1 MTDWPAQRCI
11 EGTERGGCSEME
23 TAGSA
28 NSRKIGGKLA
38 HLTGLY
44 ASSFTRNRE
53 SVSVS
58 ISDDAVLFPL
68 EPRSEPNLR
77 QKTRPIFLNFQ
88 TWLTY
93 ANATL
98 PWKNVHCT
106 RQQ

>member
-28 NSRKIGGKLA
+28 KSRKIGGKLA

-68 EPRSEPNLR
+68 EPGSEPNLR
-77 QKTRPIFLNFQ
+77 
-88 TWLTY
+88 
-93 ANATL
+93 
-98 PWKNVHCT
+98 
-106 RQQ
+106 